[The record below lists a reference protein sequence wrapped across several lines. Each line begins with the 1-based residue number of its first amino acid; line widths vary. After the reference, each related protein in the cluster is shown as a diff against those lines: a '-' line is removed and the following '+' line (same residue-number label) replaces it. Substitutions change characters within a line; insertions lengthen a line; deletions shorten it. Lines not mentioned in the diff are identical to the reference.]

1 MAVIKA
7 INSRA
12 SIANAINYITQKEKT
27 EEKLISGYNCRSITA
42 LDEMK
47 ATKKAWNKTDGRQ
60 YKHFVQ
66 SFSPDENI
74 SFDEA
79 HKIAAELVESWNKFK
94 GYEVCY
100 ATHKD
105 KNHIHTHIIVNS
117 VSFENGKKF
126 CYSKKELQ
134 DFKDLSDRILLKYDK
149 SICKKNTEIT
159 TFNISE
165 YKTLEKALSGKYESW
180 ILNIALAVNSVKQ
193 SAKSID
199 EFINLHS
206 QKGIKTEWKDSRK
219 YITFKDKD
227 NNKVRD
233 KRLTEIFKIQI
244 GKEALI
250 NEFQSNNEQF
260 LRQFT
265 GANNIETEMRNR
277 QTERVSAEIERRKSA
292 ESRKDYAGGN
302 SEKGE
307 RGINSADRESVTSE
321 QRITENNIRPKR
333 KNKSF
338 ER

>member
-12 SIANAINYITQKEKT
+12 SIANAINYITKKEKT
-27 EEKLISGYNCRSITA
+27 DEKLISGYNCRGITA

-47 ATKKAWNKTDGRQ
+47 ATKKAWNKTGGRQ
-60 YKHFVQ
+60 YKHFIQ
-66 SFSPDENI
+66 SFSPSENI
-74 SFDEA
+74 SPDEA

-134 DFKDLSDRILLKYDK
+134 DFKDLSDKILLKYDK
-149 SICKKNTEIT
+149 SICEKNTEIT
-159 TFNISE
+159 SFNINE

-180 ILNIALAVNSVKQ
+180 ILNIALAVNLAKQ
-193 SAKSID
+193 TAKSVE
-199 EFINLHS
+199 EFINILL

-233 KRLTEIFKIQI
+233 KRLKEIFKMQI
-244 GKEALI
+244 DKEVLI
-250 NEFQSNNEQF
+250 NEFQSNSEQF
-260 LRQFT
+260 RRQFT
-265 GANNIETEMRNR
+265 GTNDIETEIRNR

-302 SEKGE
+302 LEKRE
-307 RGINSADRESVTSE
+307 WGINSAGRESVANE
-321 QRITENNIRPKR
+321 QRLAENNIWTKR
-333 KNKSF
+333 KNKSLD
-338 ER
+338 R

>member
-27 EEKLISGYNCRSITA
+27 DEKLISGYNCRCITA

-47 ATKKAWNKTDGRQ
+47 ATKKAWNKTGGRQ
-60 YKHFVQ
+60 YKHFIQ
-66 SFSPDENI
+66 SFSPSENI
-74 SFDEA
+74 SPDEA

-94 GYEVCY
+94 GYEICY

-134 DFKDLSDRILLKYDK
+134 DFKDLSDKILLKYDK
-149 SICKKNTEIT
+149 SICEKNTEIT
-159 TFNISE
+159 SFNINE
-165 YKTLEKALSGKYESW
+165 YKTLEKALSGEYESW
-180 ILNIALAVNSVKQ
+180 ILNIALAVNLAKQ
-193 SAKSID
+193 TAKSVE
-199 EFINLHS
+199 EFINILS

-233 KRLTEIFKIQI
+233 KRLKEIFKMQI
-244 GKEALI
+244 DKEVLI
-250 NEFQSNNEQF
+250 NEFQSNSEQF
-260 LRQFT
+260 RRQFT
-265 GANNIETEMRNR
+265 GTNDIETEIRNR

-302 SEKGE
+302 LEKRE
-307 RGINSADRESVTSE
+307 WGIDSAGRESVANE
-321 QRITENNIRPKR
+321 QRLAENNIWTKR
-333 KNKSF
+333 KNKSLD
-338 ER
+338 R

>member
-12 SIANAINYITQKEKT
+12 SIANAINYITKKEKT
-27 EEKLISGYNCRSITA
+27 DEKLISGYNCCGITA

-47 ATKKAWNKTDGRQ
+47 ATKRAWNKTGGRQ
-60 YKHFVQ
+60 YKHFIQ

-79 HKIAAELVESWNKFK
+79 HKIAAELVESWNKFN

-134 DFKDLSDRILLKYDK
+134 DFKDLSDKILLKYNK
-149 SICKKNTEIT
+149 SICEKNTEIT
-159 TFNISE
+159 SFNINE
-165 YKTLEKALSGKYESW
+165 YKTLEKAILGKYESW
-180 ILNIALAVNSVKQ
+180 LLNIMLAIN
-193 SAKSID
+193 SAKQTAKSVE
-199 EFINLHS
+199 EFINILL

-227 NNKVRD
+227 NKKVRD

-260 LRQFT
+260 RRQFT
-265 GANNIETEMRNR
+265 GTNDIETEMRNR
-277 QTERVSAEIERRKSA
+277 QAERVSVEIERRNGA
-292 ESRKDYAGGN
+292 M
-302 SEKGE
+302 
-307 RGINSADRESVTSE
+307 I
-321 QRITENNIRPKR
+321 
-333 KNKSF
+333 
-338 ER
+338 

>member
-12 SIANAINYITQKEKT
+12 SIANAINYITKKEKT
-27 EEKLISGYNCRSITA
+27 EEKLISGYNCRGVTA

-47 ATKKAWNKTDGRQ
+47 ATKQAWNKTDGRQ

-180 ILNIALAVNSVKQ
+180 ILNIALAVNSAKQ

-199 EFINLHS
+199 EFINLLS

-244 GKEALI
+244 GKEVLI

-260 LRQFT
+260 RRQFA
-265 GANNIETEMRNR
+265 GANDIETEMRNR
-277 QTERVSAEIERRKSA
+277 QAERISAEIERRKSDKPRENFTDGIITGATVGTAVKDRNA
-292 ESRKDYAGGN
+292 ERGN
-302 SEKGE
+302 SEIK
-307 RGINSADRESVTSE
+307 
-321 QRITENNIRPKR
+321 NNTQKPRKR
-333 KNKSF
+333 NHEF

>member
-12 SIANAINYITQKEKT
+12 SIANAINYITKKEKT
-27 EEKLISGYNCRSITA
+27 DSKLIGGYNCRGTNA

-47 ATKKAWNKTDGRQ
+47 ATKKAWNKTGGRQ
-60 YKHFVQ
+60 YKHFIQ

-74 SFDEA
+74 SPDEA

-94 GYEVCY
+94 GYEVCF

-134 DFKDLSDRILLKYDK
+134 DFKDLSDKILLKYDK

-159 TFNISE
+159 TFNINE

-180 ILNIALAVNSVKQ
+180 ILNIALAINSAKQ
-193 SAKSID
+193 TAKSIE
-199 EFINLHS
+199 EFINILL
-206 QKGIKTEWKDSRK
+206 QKDIKTEWKDSRK

-244 GKEALI
+244 DKEALI
-250 NEFQSNNEQF
+250 NEFRSNNKHEQF
-260 LRQFT
+260 I
-265 GANNIETEMRNR
+265 GIESEIRNR
-277 QTERVSAEIERRKSA
+277 QAERVSAEIERRKSA

-302 SEKGE
+302 LEKGE
-307 RGINSADRESVTSE
+307 RGINPAIREFITNE
-321 QRITENNIRPKR
+321 QRIAENNIRTKR
-333 KNKSF
+333 KNKSLD
-338 ER
+338 R

>member
-7 INSRA
+7 VNSRA
-12 SIANAINYITQKEKT
+12 SIANAINYITKKEKT
-27 EEKLISGYNCRSITA
+27 DEKLISGYNCCGITA

-47 ATKKAWNKTDGRQ
+47 ATKEAWNKTGGRQ
-60 YKHFVQ
+60 YKHFIQ
-66 SFSPDENI
+66 SFSPNENI
-74 SFDEA
+74 SPDEA

-134 DFKDLSDRILLKYDK
+134 DFKDLLDKILLKYNK
-149 SICKKNTEIT
+149 SICEKNTEIT
-159 TFNISE
+159 SFNINE

-180 ILNIALAVNSVKQ
+180 ILNIALVIN
-193 SAKSID
+193 SAKQTAKSVE
-199 EFINLHS
+199 EFINILL
-206 QKGIKTEWKDSRK
+206 QKGIKTEWKGSRK

-233 KRLTEIFKIQI
+233 KRLKEIFKMHID
-244 GKEALI
+244 KEVLI
-250 NEFQSNNEQF
+250 NEFQSNSEQF
-260 LRQFT
+260 RRQFT
-265 GANNIETEMRNR
+265 GTNDIETEMRNR
-277 QTERVSAEIERRKSA
+277 QAERVSAEIERRKSA

-302 SEKGE
+302 LEKRE
-307 RGINSADRESVTSE
+307 QGINSTSRESVTNE
-321 QRITENNIRPKR
+321 QRITENNIRTKR
-333 KNKSF
+333 KNKSLD
-338 ER
+338 R

>member
-7 INSRA
+7 VNSRA
-12 SIANAINYITQKEKT
+12 SIANAINYITKKEKT
-27 EEKLISGYNCRSITA
+27 DIKLIGGYNCRGTNA

-47 ATKKAWNKTDGRQ
+47 ATKNAWNKTGGRQ
-60 YKHFVQ
+60 YKHFIQ
-66 SFSPDENI
+66 SFSPSKNI
-74 SFDEA
+74 SPDEA

-94 GYEVCY
+94 GYEICY

-117 VSFENGKKF
+117 VNFENGKKF

-134 DFKDLSDRILLKYDK
+134 DFKDLSDKILLKYDK
-149 SICKKNTEIT
+149 SICEKNTEIT
-159 TFNISE
+159 SFNINE

-180 ILNIALAVNSVKQ
+180 ILNIALEVNSAKQ
-193 SAKSID
+193 TSKSVE
-199 EFINLHS
+199 EFINILL

-219 YITFKDKD
+219 YITFKDKN

-244 GKEALI
+244 DKEALI
-250 NEFQSNNEQF
+250 NEFQSNSEQF
-260 LRQFT
+260 RRQFT
-265 GANNIETEMRNR
+265 GTNDIETEMRNR
-277 QTERVSAEIERRKSA
+277 QAERVSAEIERRKSA

-302 SEKGE
+302 LEKRE
-307 RGINSADRESVTSE
+307 WGINSSDRESVTSE

-333 KNKSF
+333 KNKSLK
-338 ER
+338 R